1 MRFLLTIALLAA
13 APAVAQE
20 PAPDAAPAPSG
31 RSFQPPPGCTAYL
44 TVQMASCTVSHHF
57 TCSAD
62 PEGWQRRVDM
72 DQEGITYAGAIDAE
86 TQWMESYHFLS
97 GEREFL
103 APDPAD
109 PASFT
114 ELTTKGQDSFDFVT
128 SSPEAGP
135 TRFVGGDRLIGETVT
150 IDGVTLDRSEYQI
163 TAYAPDGSVMW
174 RSTGN
179 EFISRD
185 WRMFL
190 SGTSSIVVG
199 DQVEETDDTPMEF
212 IFPEERGFLS
222 VNPKYGC
229 GAMDASFTP
238 SAEEALR

>member
-1 MRFLLTIALLAA
+1 
-13 APAVAQE
+13 
-20 PAPDAAPAPSG
+20 
-31 RSFQPPPGCTAYL
+31 
-44 TVQMASCTVSHHF
+44 MASCTVSHHF

-62 PEGWQRRVDM
+62 PDGWQRRVDM
-72 DQEGITYAGAIDAE
+72 DEEGITYAGAIDAE

-103 APDPAD
+103 VPNPAD

-114 ELTTKGQDSFDFVT
+114 ELTASGRDSFDFLT
-128 SSPEAGP
+128 SSPETGP
-135 TRFVGGDRLIGETVT
+135 TRFVGSDRLIGETVT

-163 TAYAPDGSVMW
+163 TAYAPDGSVAW

-179 EFISRD
+179 EFVSRD

-190 SGTSSIVVG
+190 SGMSSIVVG
-199 DQVEETDDTPMEF
+199 DQVEETDDSPREF
-212 IFPEERGFLS
+212 IFPDERGFLS

-229 GAMDASFTP
+229 GAMDASYTP
-238 SAEEALR
+238 LSEEHWG